1 MRTPFLLISALLLS
15 YHIQAQDCNDP
26 APLCYVQFD
35 NIVTDSTGN
44 GDLLADYGSC
54 GQTMMNGALYEITS
68 VAPGAFQVVIQS
80 VNCDTSNTSLEETI
94 VMTTFTATDPCS
106 PTLGTVSCQTAS
118 TGLTQGFVA
127 DSAGQVFYV
136 AIYGTEDILGVQAQ
150 CEYEIQIDGEA
161 VEFVLTVP
169 SSPFTTLL
177 GNPVDIEGVGGVEEY
192 QWTGN
197 GDISNETAANP
208 TVSPYSIG
216 TFEYTV
222 MGTQG
227 DCVVEE
233 QVTVVVQPNVIP
245 GNIIT
250 PNDDGINDEWYIFLL
265 DETYE
270 KVDIKVFTRWGQK
283 VYQSI
288 GYDYERLWD
297 GTNDGKKLPAGAY
310 YYVIELNVEGFDTEP
325 ITGAVSIIY

>member
-1 MRTPFLLISALLLS
+1 MMRTPFLLISALLLS
-15 YHIQAQDCNDP
+15 YHIQAQDCNNP

-94 VMTTFTATDPCS
+94 VMSTFTATDPCS
-106 PTLGTVSCQTAS
+106 PTLDSVSCQTTGS
-118 TGLTQGFVA
+118 GLTQDFLA

-136 AIYGTEDILGVQAQ
+136 AIYGTEDVLGVQA
-150 CEYEIQIDGEA
+150 
-161 VEFVLTVP
+161 
-169 SSPFTTLL
+169 FTTLL

-233 QVTVVVQPNVIP
+233 LVTVVVQPNVIP